1 MGKPIL
7 LSLLAAS
14 GAVALTVG
22 GGKRKSLAQDVAL
35 RRIEELHRRDVEASK
50 AQDLR
55 TLLSLWTDDGVLL
68 VPGRAPIIGK
78 EALKAYLKAE
88 AEATRTYTI
97 ARYEQQWKEIKI
109 AGDWAFE
116 WGFFDG
122 EAHPV
127 SGGQP
132 IKQKA
137 KMMRILKRQKD
148 GSWKCARAIYHEDP
162 VEK

>member
-14 GAVALTVG
+14 GMVAHIVG
-22 GGKRKSLAQDVAL
+22 GGRRKSLAEDEAL
-35 RRIEELHRRDVEASK
+35 RGIEELHRRDVEAAK

-55 TLLSLWTDDGVLL
+55 TLLSLWTEDGVLL
-68 VPGRAPIIGK
+68 APGRMPIIGT
-78 EALKAYLKAE
+78 EALKAHLEEE
-88 AEATRTYTI
+88 AEATKAYRI
-97 ARYEQQWKEIKI
+97 AKYEQQWKEIKI
-109 AGDWAFE
+109 VGDWAFE

-122 EAHPV
+122 EAQPE

-148 GSWKCARAIYHEDP
+148 GSWKCARVIYHEDP